1 MKILNRSNSIKEIK
15 WFAKA
20 STSDD
25 VKKTVKRFKNLV
37 LDKGT
42 KAFNEINK
50 ELNLISPRTYK
61 VKISEIIKSELL
73 VSDSLKK
80 SILES
85 AANISIVCENDK
97 KGLSCMPIETT
108 KGIKLWKEFR
118 PIDSVGIYVPGGNA
132 PLISSLLMQLIP
144 ARVAGC
150 KNIILCTPPNNNG
163 HISPEILWIAKMYG
177 ISQIYKVGGAQAIFG
192 MAYGTTIIPKV
203 NKIFGPGNTYVNEAK
218 KLCSNDVAIDLPAGP
233 SEVMIVINSI
243 RNISIAAADALSQ
256 LEHDPNS
263 RAFIISTNLAIINKI
278 KTEIKNQIQDLSRQN
293 ILKRSIQNLLLI
305 KSKSFKDTLGL
316 INECAPE
323 HLILLDEDY
332 SKYLVD
338 INNAGSVFCGSLS
351 PESFGDYS
359 SGSNHVLPTNGQA
372 KVHSGLSI
380 NDFGKQISVQT
391 ASPEGFN
398 NLKDTVITMAQAE
411 RLDAHKKAVTIR
423 ESLALNQLSSR
434 SFAEIRK
441 TNETSIYINLNLD
454 GTGNYNIKTGIN
466 YLDHLLEQFSKHG
479 SIDLNLTCLGDLE
492 IDEHHTIE
500 DIAIALGTAINEALG
515 ERIGISRYA
524 SSEILVMDEVKCNVS
539 IDLSSR
545 RYLDFKCSQLRD
557 FVGDFPTEMFEHFFV
572 SLINATAM
580 TCHIE
585 TTGRNSHHLLE
596 ATFKT
601 FARCLKSAVIIE
613 SNKSSSTKGS
623 L

>member
-1 MKILNRSNSIKEIK
+1 MKILNRSNSTKDIKWLANGSADVDIKEI
-15 WFAKA
+15 
-20 STSDD
+20 
-25 VKKTVKRFKNLV
+25 VLRFKNLV
-37 LDKGT
+37 LNKGT
-42 KAFNEINK
+42 KAFDEINE
-50 ELNLISPRTYK
+50 ELNLIIPQSYK
-61 VKISEIIKSELL
+61 VKSTEIKKSELL
-73 VSDSLKK
+73 VSDSLKQ
-80 SILES
+80 SILNS
-85 AANISIVCENDK
+85 AANINIICENDK
-97 KGLSCMPIETT
+97 GALNGMPVETT

-118 PIDSVGIYVPGGNA
+118 PIDSVGIYVPGGNS

-144 ARVAGC
+144 AKVAGC
-150 KNIILCTPPNNNG
+150 KNITICTPPNADG
-163 HISPEILWIAKMYG
+163 HISPEILWIAKLYG
-177 ISQIYKVGGAQAIFG
+177 ISDIYKVGGAQAIFG

-203 NKIFGPGNTYVNEAK
+203 NKIFGPGNAYVNEAK

-233 SEVMIVINSI
+233 SEVMIVTNNIT
-243 RNISIAAADALSQ
+243 NISIAAADALSQ

-263 RAFIISTNLAIINKI
+263 RAFIISNNLSILTKI
-278 KTEIKNQIQDLSRQN
+278 KTEIKKQIQDLTRQS
-293 ILKRSIQNLLLI
+293 ILKRSIKNLLLI
-305 KSKSFKDTLGL
+305 KSKSFKDTLSL

-338 INNAGSVFCGSLS
+338 INNAGSIFCGSLS

-372 KVHSGLSI
+372 KVHSGLSVS
-380 NDFGKQISVQT
+380 DFGKQISVQT
-391 ASPEGFN
+391 ASPEGFI
-398 NLKDTVITMAQAE
+398 NLKETVITLAQAE
-411 RLDAHKKAVTIR
+411 ALDAHEMAVKIR
-423 ESLALNQLSSR
+423 EDIAFKQSSSR

-441 TNETSIYINLNLD
+441 TNETSIYININLD
-454 GTGNYNIKTGIN
+454 GTGNYNINTGLN
-466 YLDHLLEQFSKHG
+466 YLDHLLEQFAKHG

-500 DIAIALGTAINEALG
+500 DIAIALGTAINNALG
-515 ERIGISRYA
+515 KRVGISRYA

-545 RYLDFKCSQLRD
+545 RYLNFKCSQLRD
-557 FVGDFPTEMFEHFFV
+557 FVGDFPTEMFEHFFI

-585 TTGRNSHHLLE
+585 TTGNNSHHLLE

>member
-1 MKILNRSNSIKEIK
+1 MKILNRSNSTKDIKWLANGSADVDIKEI
-15 WFAKA
+15 
-20 STSDD
+20 
-25 VKKTVKRFKNLV
+25 VLRFKNLV
-37 LDKGT
+37 LNKGT
-42 KAFNEINK
+42 KAFDEINE
-50 ELNLISPRTYK
+50 ELNLIIPQSYK
-61 VKISEIIKSELL
+61 VKSTEIKKSELL
-73 VSDSLKK
+73 VSDSLKQ
-80 SILES
+80 SILNS
-85 AANISIVCENDK
+85 AANINIICENDK
-97 KGLSCMPIETT
+97 GALNGMPVETT

-118 PIDSVGIYVPGGNA
+118 PIDSVGIYVPGGNS

-144 ARVAGC
+144 AKVAGC
-150 KNIILCTPPNNNG
+150 KNITICTPPNADG
-163 HISPEILWIAKMYG
+163 HISPEILWIAKLYG
-177 ISQIYKVGGAQAIFG
+177 ISNIYKVGGAQAIFG

-203 NKIFGPGNTYVNEAK
+203 NKIFGPGNAYVNEAK

-233 SEVMIVINSI
+233 SEVMIVTDNIK
-243 RNISIAAADALSQ
+243 NISIAAADALSQ

-263 RAFIISTNLAIINKI
+263 RAFIISNNLSILNKI
-278 KTEIKNQIQDLSRQN
+278 KTEIKKQIQDLTRQS
-293 ILKRSIQNLLLI
+293 ILKRSIKNLLLI
-305 KSKSFKDTLGL
+305 KSKSFKDTLSL

-323 HLILLDEDY
+323 HLILLDENY

-338 INNAGSVFCGSLS
+338 INNAGSIFCGSLS

-372 KVHSGLSI
+372 KVHSGLSVS
-380 NDFGKQISVQT
+380 DFGKQISVQT
-391 ASPEGFN
+391 ASPEGFI
-398 NLKDTVITMAQAE
+398 NLKETVITLAQAE
-411 RLDAHKKAVTIR
+411 ALDAHEMAVKIR
-423 ESLALNQLSSR
+423 EDIAFKQSSSR

-441 TNETSIYINLNLD
+441 TNETSIYININLD
-454 GTGNYNIKTGIN
+454 GTGNYNINTGLN
-466 YLDHLLEQFSKHG
+466 YLDHLLEQFAKHG

-500 DIAIALGTAINEALG
+500 DIAIALGTAINNALG
-515 ERIGISRYA
+515 KRVGISRYA

-545 RYLDFKCSQLRD
+545 RYLNFKCSQLRD
-557 FVGDFPTEMFEHFFV
+557 FVGDFPTEMFEHFFI

-585 TTGRNSHHLLE
+585 TTGNNSHHLLE